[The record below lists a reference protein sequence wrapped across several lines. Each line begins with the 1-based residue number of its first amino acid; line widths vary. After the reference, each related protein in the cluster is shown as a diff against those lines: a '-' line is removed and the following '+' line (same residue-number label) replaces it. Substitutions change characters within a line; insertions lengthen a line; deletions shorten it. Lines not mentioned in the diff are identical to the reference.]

1 MLFTIWSFLACA
13 ATFVIAAPT
22 PLVPIH
28 RVSKRASN
36 GGYIVKF
43 KHGAVPR
50 ANRRKW
56 IDNQLHKAG
65 LDPLTDKQVGHLK
78 VGWRS
83 DVFDGFCGQ
92 LSKEAINA
100 FRATGDVE
108 FVAEGE

>member
-28 RVSKRASN
+28 RVSRRASS

-43 KHGAVPR
+43 KHGAVPHD
-50 ANRRKW
+50 NRRKW

-65 LDPLTDKQVGHLK
+65 LDPLTDKQVGNLK
-78 VGWRS
+78 VGWRG
-83 DVFDGFCGQ
+83 DVFDGFSGP
-92 LSKEAINA
+92 LSKEAIDA

>member
-1 MLFTIWSFLACA
+1 MILAIWSFLACVA
-13 ATFVIAAPT
+13 ISVIAAPA

-28 RVSKRASN
+28 RVSKRASS

-43 KHGAVPR
+43 KQGAVPL

-56 IDNQLHKAG
+56 IDNQLRKAG
-65 LDPLTDKQVGHLK
+65 LDPLTDNQVESLK
-78 VGWRS
+78 VGWNS
-83 DVFDGFCGQ
+83 DIFDGFSGQ
-92 LSKEAINA
+92 ISEEAINA